1 MIGLRSP
8 SFWSN
13 FPFSKSNMSE
23 VLNHKQVGQ
32 KITRMAFEIYERN
45 LHSSG
50 VVFAGITGMGTSLA
64 SLLASELRKISPLQV
79 EEVAVILDKKAVSNS
94 EVKLS
99 QALQVSGKTIIL
111 VDDVLN
117 TGKTLVYAMKPF
129 LDQEI
134 YKMEIAVLVNRSHG
148 LFPVRPD
155 YTGYELATTL
165 NEHIRVDF
173 SENEYSVH
181 LD

>member
-1 MIGLRSP
+1 
-8 SFWSN
+8 
-13 FPFSKSNMSE
+13 MSE

-45 LHSSG
+45 IHTSG
-50 VVFAGITGMGTSLA
+50 VVFAGITGMGTTLA
-64 SLLASELRKISPLQV
+64 HLLASELKRISPILV
-79 EEVAVILDKKAVSNS
+79 EEVEVILDKKSISTS
-94 EVKLS
+94 EVELS
-99 QALQVSGKTIIL
+99 DSLDMSGKTIIL

-129 LDQEI
+129 LDREI
-134 YKMEIAVLVNRSHG
+134 QKMEIAVLVNRSHG

-165 NEHIRVDF
+165 SEHIRVDF
-173 SENEYSVH
+173 SDNNYSVH
-181 LD
+181 LH

>member
-1 MIGLRSP
+1 
-8 SFWSN
+8 
-13 FPFSKSNMSE
+13 MSE
-23 VLNHKQVGQ
+23 VLNHKQVCQ

-50 VVFAGITGMGTSLA
+50 VVIAGITGMGTFLST
-64 SLLASELRKISPLQV
+64 LLAKELRTISPLKV
-79 EEVAVILDKKAVSNS
+79 EEVEVILDKKNISTS
-94 EVKLS
+94 EVELS
-99 QALQVSGKTIIL
+99 KDIDFSGKTIVL

-129 LDQEI
+129 IDQEI
-134 YKMEIAVLVNRSHG
+134 QKMEIAVLVNRSHG

-165 NEHIRVDF
+165 SEHIRVDF
-173 SENEYSVH
+173 SENHYSVH
-181 LD
+181 LH

>member
-1 MIGLRSP
+1 
-8 SFWSN
+8 
-13 FPFSKSNMSE
+13 MSE

-45 LHSSG
+45 LNSSG
-50 VVFAGITGMGTSLA
+50 VVFAGITGMGMTLA
-64 SLLASELRKISPLQV
+64 NLLASELKKISPIPV
-79 EEVAVILDKKAVSNS
+79 EVVEVILDKKAVSKS
-94 EVKLS
+94 EIELS
-99 QALQVSGKTIIL
+99 ENLELSKKTIIL

-134 YKMEIAVLVNRSHG
+134 QKMEIAVLVNRSHG
-148 LFPVRPD
+148 LFPLRPD

-165 NEHIRVDF
+165 SEHIRVDF
-173 SENEYSVH
+173 SENNYSVLLH
-181 LD
+181 

>member
-1 MIGLRSP
+1 
-8 SFWSN
+8 
-13 FPFSKSNMSE
+13 MSE

-32 KITRMAFEIYERN
+32 KITRIAFEIYERN
-45 LHSSG
+45 LNSAG
-50 VVFAGITGMGTSLA
+50 VVFAGITGMGMTFA
-64 SLLASELRKISPLQV
+64 NLLAEEFKNISPIPVDVV
-79 EEVAVILDKKAVSNS
+79 EVILDKSAVSKS
-94 EVKLS
+94 EVELS
-99 QALQVSGKTIIL
+99 SALDFSNKTIIL

-134 YKMEIAVLVNRSHG
+134 QKMEVAVLVNRSNG

-165 NEHIRVDF
+165 SEHIRVDF
-173 SENEYSVH
+173 SADHYSVH
-181 LD
+181 LH

>member
-1 MIGLRSP
+1 
-8 SFWSN
+8 
-13 FPFSKSNMSE
+13 MSE

-45 LHSSG
+45 LHSEG
-50 VVFAGITGMGTSLA
+50 VVFAGITGMGTFLA
-64 SLLASELRKISPLQV
+64 NVLADELRRISPIQI
-79 EEVAVILDKKAVSNS
+79 EEVEVVLDKKNISTSGVQLSNH
-94 EVKLS
+94 LNFT
-99 QALQVSGKTIIL
+99 GKTIIL

-134 YKMEIAVLVNRSHG
+134 HKMEIAVLVNRSHG

-165 NEHIRVDF
+165 SEHIRVDF
-173 SENEYSVH
+173 SENQYSVH
-181 LD
+181 LH